1 MKLEPEQQAI
11 LEKGGA
17 ESLTLKTLVTY
28 GEAFGAKRLV
38 PIRSAHLA
46 GSFGILAFSTYLKI
60 LDRLVAEGARVKVK
74 TTVNPRPG
82 YEQNLINRI
91 TFKNQKRVEK
101 NLEAVG
107 VTPNFS

>member
-1 MKLEPEQQAI
+1 MRLEPEQLAI

-38 PIRSAHLA
+38 PVSSAHLA

-60 LDRLVAEGARVKVK
+60 LDQLVAEGARVRVK
-74 TTVNPRPG
+74 TTLNPRPG
-82 YEQNLINRI
+82 TAWAGRSP
-91 TFKNQKRVEK
+91 RRCS
-101 NLEAVG
+101 
-107 VTPNFS
+107 TPTRCWARAPTATRW